1 MSITRTDGASGAYFE
16 IGLTGT
22 LNLSDG
28 TNVLSI
34 SPSTGWTLPAGATV
48 FADVSAM
55 ADGAADIVIRDNVA
69 DALTIREGSNAYVT
83 ARTTDGA
90 ETLLLGRSVTF
101 TAISITMAASPH
113 ALVFGTAGSNE
124 TKVIGNLILV
134 NAGAASRVLRLPP
147 TADNSGLVLIVMN
160 VSSDAFEIATSTGTT
175 VVAAVA
181 AGKGAIV
188 GSNGSGWGQI
198 LSA

>member
-34 SPSTGWTLPAGATV
+34 SPSTGWTPPAGATV

-55 ADGAADIVIRDNVA
+55 ASGAADIVIRDNVA
-69 DALTIREGSNAYVT
+69 DALTVRQGSTAYIT
-83 ARTTDGA
+83 FRTTNDA
-90 ETLLLGRSVTF
+90 EAIILGKPTLF
-101 TAISITMAASPH
+101 TAMDITMSASPH
-113 ALVFGTAGSNE
+113 SLVYGTAGANQ
-124 TKVIGNLILV
+124 TKIVGNVATV

-147 TADNSGLVLIVMN
+147 TADSAGYEIRIYN
-160 VSSDAFEIATSTGTT
+160 VGSDAFEVASSTGSTI
-175 VVAAVA
+175 VAAVA
-181 AGKGAIV
+181 SSKGVVLAC
-188 GSNGSGWGQI
+188 NGSGWGQI